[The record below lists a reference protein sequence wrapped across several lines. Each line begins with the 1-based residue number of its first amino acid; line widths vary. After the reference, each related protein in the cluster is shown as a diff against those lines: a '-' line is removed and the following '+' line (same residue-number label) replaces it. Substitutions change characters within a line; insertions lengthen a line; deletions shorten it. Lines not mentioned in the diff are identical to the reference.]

1 MLSESSITAK
11 EGGTTVRMGIRS
23 TTMRMMIMVVVKI
36 VLLYFRLD
44 RGSIM
49 VNNVCQAE
57 AEAVCRAP

>member
-1 MLSESSITAK
+1 M
-11 EGGTTVRMGIRS
+11 GMGIR
-23 TTMRMMIMVVVKI
+23 TTMMMMMMIMVMVKI